1 MENSFEKLRNINL
14 SDKVKEKIGL
24 KYLSW
29 AYAWD
34 ELKKVYPTAERK
46 VYKRLIK
53 TTETNTITLSNGES
67 RTVTNEYENEVSYFT
82 DGRTCT
88 VKVGVIVDG
97 VEYIEELPVMDNK
110 NHAIRLEAITSTDVN
125 KAIQRAFVKAC
136 AWHGLGLYIYA
147 GEDLPEADKIVINYK
162 ELKEGIEYKGVD
174 EAAFNEMKAKTIE
187 MIQNSNSLDSSI
199 SDQIFQTTTS
209 LFPSKRISLLTY
221 QEDAENLFKLYT
233 FLTRLF
239 EIINKK

>member
-46 VYKRLIK
+46 VYRRLVK
-53 TTETNTITLSNGES
+53 TTDVSTVTLSNGES
-67 RTVTNEYENEVSYFT
+67 RTITNEYENEVPYFT

-88 VKVGVIVDG
+88 VKVGVVVDG

-110 NHAIRLEAITSTDVN
+110 NHAIRLEAVTSTDVN

-147 GEDLPEADKIVINYK
+147 GEDLPEVDKVVINYK
-162 ELKEGIEYKGVD
+162 ELKEGIEYKGVT
-174 EAAFNEMKAKTIE
+174 EAEFNEMKAKTIE
-187 MIQNSNSLDSSI
+187 MIQSSNNLDNSI
-199 SDQIFQTTTS
+199 SEQIFQTTTS

-221 QEDAENLFKLYT
+221 AEDAENLYKLYI